1 MNLTNLLHSS
11 IEGLQ
16 LEENSSFP
24 VQHYVQE
31 IDPADISQTEV
42 RTIPEMHS
50 RGKHALP
57 FASKIAG
64 SNTFSVF

>member
-1 MNLTNLLHSS
+1 MNLSDLLQSS
-11 IEGLQ
+11 IEELQ

-24 VQHYVQE
+24 VQDYVQE
-31 IDPADISQTEV
+31 IDPADLDQKDV

-64 SNTFSVF
+64 STTFSVF

>member
-1 MNLTNLLHSS
+1 MNLSDLLQSS
-11 IEGLQ
+11 IEELQ

-24 VQHYVQE
+24 VQDYVRE
-31 IDPADISQTEV
+31 IDPADIDQKDV

-64 SNTFSVF
+64 STTFSVF

>member
-1 MNLTNLLHSS
+1 MNLTNLLHNS

>member
-1 MNLTNLLHSS
+1 MNLSDLLHSS
-11 IEGLQ
+11 IEELQ

-24 VQHYVQE
+24 VQDYVQE
-31 IDPADISQTEV
+31 IDPADIDQKDV
-42 RTIPEMHS
+42 RTIPEIHS

-64 SNTFSVF
+64 STTFSVF

>member
-1 MNLTNLLHSS
+1 MNLSDLLHSS
-11 IEGLQ
+11 IEELQ

-24 VQHYVQE
+24 VQDYVQE
-31 IDPADISQTEV
+31 IDPADLDQKDV
-42 RTIPEMHS
+42 RTIPEIHS

-64 SNTFSVF
+64 STTFSVF

>member
-1 MNLTNLLHSS
+1 MNLSADIHSL

-16 LEENSSFP
+16 SEGNSSFP
-24 VQHYVQE
+24 VQDYVQE
-31 IDPADISQTEV
+31 IDPADIGQIEV

-57 FASKIAG
+57 FASKISG

>member
-31 IDPADISQTEV
+31 IDPADISQTQV

>member
-1 MNLTNLLHSS
+1 MNLSNLLHSS

-24 VQHYVQE
+24 VQDYVQE
-31 IDPADISQTEV
+31 IDPADIDQKDV
-42 RTIPEMHS
+42 RTIPEIHS

-64 SNTFSVF
+64 STTFSVF

>member
-1 MNLTNLLHSS
+1 MNLSDLLQSS
-11 IEGLQ
+11 IEELQ

-24 VQHYVQE
+24 VQDYVQE
-31 IDPADISQTEV
+31 IDPADIDQKDV
-42 RTIPEMHS
+42 RTIPEIHS

-64 SNTFSVF
+64 STTFSVF

>member
-1 MNLTNLLHSS
+1 MNLSDLLHSS
-11 IEGLQ
+11 IEELQ

-24 VQHYVQE
+24 VQDYVQE
-31 IDPADISQTEV
+31 IDPADLDQKDV

-64 SNTFSVF
+64 STTFSVF

>member
-1 MNLTNLLHSS
+1 MNLSELLYSS

-16 LEENSSFP
+16 LEDNSSFP
-24 VQHYVQE
+24 VQDYVQE
-31 IDPADISQTEV
+31 IDPADIGQTEV

-57 FASKIAG
+57 FASKIA
-64 SNTFSVF
+64 SSTTFSVF

>member
-1 MNLTNLLHSS
+1 MNLSDLLQSS
-11 IEGLQ
+11 IEELQ

-24 VQHYVQE
+24 VQDYVQE
-31 IDPADISQTEV
+31 IDPADIDQKDV

-64 SNTFSVF
+64 STTFSVF

>member
-1 MNLTNLLHSS
+1 MNLSDLLQSS
-11 IEGLQ
+11 IEELQ

-24 VQHYVQE
+24 VQDYVQE
-31 IDPADISQTEV
+31 IDPADIDQKDV

-57 FASKIAG
+57 FATKIAG
-64 SNTFSVF
+64 STTSSVF

>member
-1 MNLTNLLHSS
+1 MNLSDLLQSS
-11 IEGLQ
+11 IEELQ

-24 VQHYVQE
+24 VQDYVQE
-31 IDPADISQTEV
+31 IDSADIDQKDV

-64 SNTFSVF
+64 STTFSVF